1 MVTKQFTILNEKGFH
16 ARPAG
21 MLAKAVKTSESQVH
35 MKVKEKVV
43 DCRSIVTL
51 MTTAVRQGEE
61 VEIQVD
67 GQDETRLIQE
77 IEAMFLDGFG
87 E

>member
-21 MLAKAVKTSESQVH
+21 LLAKVVKLSESQVH

-67 GQDETRLIQE
+67 GQDETTLIQE

>member
-1 MVTKQFTILNEKGFH
+1 VVSKEFTVINEKGFH

-21 MLAKAVKTSESQVH
+21 LLAKAVKASDSQVH
-35 MKVKEKVV
+35 MKVKEKIV

-51 MTTAVRQGEE
+51 MTTAVRQGEN
-61 VEIQVD
+61 VEIQVE
-67 GQDETRLIQE
+67 GQDEERVIQE
-77 IEAMFLDGFG
+77 IEALFLDGFG

>member
-21 MLAKAVKTSESQVH
+21 MLAKAVKLSESQVH

-51 MTTAVRQGEE
+51 MTTAVHQGEA

>member
-21 MLAKAVKTSESQVH
+21 LLAKVVKASESQVH
-35 MKVKEKVV
+35 MQVKEKLV
-43 DCRSIVTL
+43 DCRSIITL

-61 VEIQVD
+61 VEIRVD
-67 GQDETRLIQE
+67 GQDETTLLQK
-77 IEAMFLDGFG
+77 IEALFLDGFG

>member
-21 MLAKAVKTSESQVH
+21 MLAKVVKASDSQVH
-35 MKVKEKVV
+35 MQIKEKRV
-43 DCRSIVTL
+43 DCRSIITL

-61 VEIQVD
+61 VEILVD
-67 GQDETRLIQE
+67 GQDESALMQE
-77 IEAMFLDGFG
+77 IEGLFLNGFG

>member
-1 MVTKQFTILNEKGFH
+1 MVTKQFTVLNEKGFH

-21 MLAKAVKTSESQVH
+21 MLAKVVKSSDSQVH

-43 DCRSIVTL
+43 DCRSIITL

-61 VEIQVD
+61 VEIRVD
-67 GQDETRLIQE
+67 GQDETTLIQE

>member
-1 MVTKQFTILNEKGFH
+1 MVTKQFTVLNEKGFH

-21 MLAKAVKTSESQVH
+21 MLAKMIKSSDSQVH

-43 DCRSIVTL
+43 DCRSIITL

-61 VEIQVD
+61 VEIRVD
-67 GQDETRLIQE
+67 GKDETTLIQE
-77 IEAMFLDGFG
+77 IEALFLDGFG

>member
-1 MVTKQFTILNEKGFH
+1 MVTKQFTVLNEKGFH

-21 MLAKAVKTSESQVH
+21 MLAKVVKASDSQVH
-35 MKVKEKVV
+35 MQVKEKVV

-61 VEIQVD
+61 VEIRVD
-67 GQDETRLIQE
+67 GQDETTLIQE
-77 IEAMFLDGFG
+77 IEALFLDGFG

>member
-1 MVTKQFTILNEKGFH
+1 MVIKQFTVLNEKGFH

-21 MLAKAVKTSESQVH
+21 MLAKVVKASDSQVH
-35 MKVKEKVV
+35 MLVGEKKV

-51 MTTAVRQGEE
+51 MTTAVRQGKE

-67 GQDETRLIQE
+67 GQDETGVMAE
-77 IEAMFLDGFG
+77 IESLFLDGFG

>member
-1 MVTKQFTILNEKGFH
+1 MVIKQFTVLNEKGFH

-21 MLAKAVKTSESQVH
+21 LLAKVVKSSSSQVH
-35 MKVKEKVV
+35 MMVDEKQV

-51 MTTAVRQGEE
+51 MTTAVRQGKE
-61 VEIQVD
+61 VQIRVE
-67 GQDETRLIQE
+67 GQDESRVMAD
-77 IEAMFLDGFG
+77 IEALFLDGFG

>member
-21 MLAKAVKTSESQVH
+21 MLAKAVKLSESQVH

-67 GQDETRLIQE
+67 GQDEAVLLQE
-77 IEAMFLDGFG
+77 IEALFLDGFG